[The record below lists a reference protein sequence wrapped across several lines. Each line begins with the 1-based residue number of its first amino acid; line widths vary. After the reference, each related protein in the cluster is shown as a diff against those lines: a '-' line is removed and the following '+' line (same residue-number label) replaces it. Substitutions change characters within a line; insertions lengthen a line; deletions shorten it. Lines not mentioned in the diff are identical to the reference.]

1 VQAGAIG
8 RREIRAAVAPV
19 APLVQEVVLRMLAAG
34 ARGTRW
40 KDVGRAPTHG
50 RRNRPRMSG
59 RPGVAGRRASAS
71 VCVSNCAARSS
82 SRTRF
87 SSLAIAPT
95 QPRPSTGST
104 LASTPAAFASLPPPG
119 KQSKSSGPAPWL
131 LERRRATNRR
141 HPGDFCIVIGD
152 RQSGTAHQVARAQ
165 IVRGRSHL
173 KATADFRLTGSA
185 IC

>member
-1 VQAGAIG
+1 
-8 RREIRAAVAPV
+8 
-19 APLVQEVVLRMLAAG
+19 
-34 ARGTRW
+34 
-40 KDVGRAPTHG
+40 
-50 RRNRPRMSG
+50 MSG

-87 SSLAIAPT
+87 WSLAIAPT

-104 LASTPAAFASLPPPG
+104 LASTPAAFANLPPPG
-119 KQSKSSGPAPWL
+119 KQSKRSGPAPWL
-131 LERRRATNRR
+131 LGRRRAANRR
-141 HPGDFCIVIGD
+141 HPGDFCIVIGE

-185 IC
+185 ICRPSVQRLAPSDRGLALVSECTSARFCAATRRPRGKGSRRWLHRRRSRSGAWVSNS